1 MDAAIEALAVIGGGA
16 MGSAMLGG
24 LLTAEVVAPAAVTVA
39 ETHPGRAADVAE
51 AMGVA
56 TTPSAAEAVAAAD
69 VVLLAVK
76 PQVYADVCEQMAP
89 ALRDDAL
96 VVSIVAGVASAAIET
111 QLPLRKGRRVV
122 RMMPNTAALVGA
134 SVTAVAPGAFA
145 TEADLEVA
153 ERIASSVGVCVR
165 ADESQLDIVTG
176 VSGSGPAYVFL
187 VAEALTDGA
196 VAMGLSRDV
205 ATILVHQT
213 LAGAAALLIE
223 TGRSPADLRAQV
235 TSPAGTTAAGLGVLE
250 RRAVRSAFVD
260 AVSAATERSVEL
272 GRPPA

>member
-1 MDAAIEALAVIGGGA
+1 MEALAVIGGGA

-24 LLTAEVVAPAAVTVA
+24 LLAAEVVERAAVTVA
-39 ETHPGRAADVAE
+39 EVHPGHAADVAE
-51 AMGVA
+51 SLGVA
-56 TTPSAAEAVAAAD
+56 TTPSAAEAATVAD

-76 PQVYADVCEQMAP
+76 PQVLAEVCAQLAP
-89 ALRDDAL
+89 VLRDDAL
-96 VVSIVAGVASAAIET
+96 VVSIVAGVTTTVLEE

-134 SVTAVAPGAFA
+134 SVTAVAAGAFA
-145 TEADLEVA
+145 TEADVEAA
-153 ERIASSVGVCVR
+153 ERIASSVGICVR
-165 ADESQLDIVTG
+165 VDETKLDAVTG

-196 VAMGLSRDV
+196 VSMGLSRDV
-205 ATILVHQT
+205 ATTLVHQT
-213 LAGAAALLIE
+213 LAGAAALLTE

-250 RRAVRSAFVD
+250 RRAVRAAFAD
-260 AVSAATERSVEL
+260 AVVAATERSVEL